1 MVGKVATN
9 YKIAESVEVS
19 LVEKTKIISESL
31 LKCCMSLGQTE
42 VAKCC
47 LVFEE
52 DHSLV
57 PERHSNGTAKTIL
70 YGRKYGLGC
79 ILITQRTANV
89 TKSIFNQCNT
99 IFALKVFDDT
109 GKSFLEKYFGKD
121 YADVLPT
128 LEEQH
133 AIVMGK
139 GLKLKQSV
147 IVQLNDAGLVQKGC
161 TGNGSI
167 D

>member
-1 MVGKVATN
+1 MVGNAATN

-57 PERHSNGTAKTIL
+57 PEWNSVVNSGDERYSNGTAKVIL
-70 YGRKYGLGC
+70 QGRKYGLGC
-79 ILITQRTANV
+79 IRLLRERQT
-89 TKSIFNQCNT
+89 
-99 IFALKVFDDT
+99 
-109 GKSFLEKYFGKD
+109 
-121 YADVLPT
+121 
-128 LEEQH
+128 
-133 AIVMGK
+133 
-139 GLKLKQSV
+139 
-147 IVQLNDAGLVQKGC
+147 
-161 TGNGSI
+161 
-167 D
+167 